1 MELKLGIMTNAE
13 LAEWFGVKPKTFVNS
28 KAKKLEE
35 LKEYAEFKES
45 RGKVEIITIFY
56 PVYIQKKSRNYELV
70 RAGFEKNLN
79 PQGLDTIKRV
89 TEQIIEDC
97 QEELQ
102 LEVNTTYRY
111 GLEYAKEA
119 YGVTNSGVCG
129 TKGYRN
135 YEFGKW
141 VEGEEYPIAFTEE
154 ENIIKQRLLKKY
166 FGDTEEKQLLVKNL
180 ISAGE
185 LTREAAWGYY
195 ERISNMDHNYQA
207 FLGELEHE
215 IGHKV
220 VRATRFTK
228 MTQLGK

>member
-13 LAEWFGVKPKTFVNS
+13 LADWFGVKPKTFANA

-45 RGKVEIITIFY
+45 RGKVEIVTIYY
-56 PVYIQKKSRNYELV
+56 PVYIQKKSRNYEIV
-70 RAGFEKNLN
+70 KEGFEKNLN
-79 PQGLDTIKRV
+79 PSGLDTLRRISC
-89 TEQIIEDC
+89 QICEDNPD
-97 QEELQ
+97 LTIA
-102 LEVNTTYRY
+102 LNTAYCYTAD
-111 GLEYAKEA
+111 YAKEA
-119 YGVTNSGVCG
+119 YGVTNSNICG
-129 TKGYRN
+129 TKGCRH

-141 VEGEEYPIAFTEE
+141 VEGEEYPIALTEE